1 MKFLDILQQ
10 AEEALTELTGEKKE
24 FSAMQQYELKNRYN
38 WNDFNEDEAVEVIV
52 KHVLGAQIN
61 DND

>member
-24 FSAMQQYELKNRYN
+24 FSAMQQHELKNRYN

-52 KHVLGAQIN
+52 KHILGA
-61 DND
+61 

>member
-1 MKFLDILQQ
+1 MKFLNILQQ

-24 FSAMQQYELKNRYN
+24 FSAIEQYQLQNRYN

-52 KHVLGAQIN
+52 KHVLGA
-61 DND
+61 

>member
-24 FSAMQQYELKNRYN
+24 FSAMQQHELKTRYN
-38 WNDFNEDEAVEVIV
+38 WNDFAEDEAVEGVV
-52 KHVLGAQIN
+52 KYVLGA
-61 DND
+61 

>member
-24 FSAMQQYELKNRYN
+24 FSAMQQHELKNRYN

-52 KHVLGAQIN
+52 KHVLGA
-61 DND
+61 

>member
-52 KHVLGAQIN
+52 KHVLGA
-61 DND
+61 

>member
-24 FSAMQQYELKNRYN
+24 LSAMQQHELETRYN
-38 WNDFNEDEAVEVIV
+38 WNDFNEDEAVEVV
-52 KHVLGAQIN
+52 VEYVLGA
-61 DND
+61 

>member
-24 FSAMQQYELKNRYN
+24 FSAMQQHELKNRYN
-38 WNDFNEDEAVEVIV
+38 WNDFDEDEAVEVVV
-52 KHVLGAQIN
+52 KYVLGA
-61 DND
+61 